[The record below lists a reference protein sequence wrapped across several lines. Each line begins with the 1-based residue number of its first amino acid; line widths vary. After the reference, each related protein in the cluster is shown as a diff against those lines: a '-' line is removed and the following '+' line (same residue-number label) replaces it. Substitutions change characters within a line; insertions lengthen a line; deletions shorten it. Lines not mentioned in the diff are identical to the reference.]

1 MDIDTQKKPTFK
13 PPSKSKQTKQ
23 YKTTADTSFKKPK
36 PHVQLSTESREAR
49 FTRLNNIRK
58 NKINTYLLNRR
69 GIIDADGNSS
79 IDISKNK
86 SMSIANLTQIIDMT
100 AYKTPP
106 KICALI
112 QLNSTA
118 NLDAVVN
125 GIETVINDTTPRS
138 SGNFNYKYQL
148 NNNVVTYVIPN
159 TLYKGK
165 ERLTFIKTTRDVYS
179 VLDACK
185 VADIVLFVSSCSK
198 CEYDK
203 WQLDPSSHAFAIDE
217 FGYEMLSMLRCQGLT
232 EHMCCVQDLSVIPVK
247 HRNEV
252 KKLYYR
258 FFDSELRSEK
268 HFCFYNETT
277 TAATDGNGND
287 ATMQLN
293 DTNEYKAIIRKNCGL
308 NPFSAKLDISKHRS
322 YMMIEDIKQHENGI
336 HTDVYGY
343 IRGNTLYEGKY
354 VHITGFGDYKVM
366 NVSLANDPLPT
377 KVQHDKGG
385 VNVGTTTTTTTTA
398 GDQMDVEKNNN
409 NNTKKPVVV
418 KDDQIESQQLLTSDN
433 IPEYIGDNSNR
444 KPTTTTTTMGI
455 DIKDLENDL
464 GLNLDMNV
472 NDDDDDNI
480 SYHASDYNDD
490 NDDTNNQI
498 SNKHKSKTGL
508 QYRKPEDM
516 EFEDEVDTPIET
528 PARERFRKY
537 KGLESLKSGTWD
549 AKENLPKEY
558 KNIFSFDNIKST
570 YKHAVKAAH
579 DLGLKL
585 SGNYIKITIMNFN
598 INDIQHV
605 RADRP
610 LVLST
615 LLDHERKLCV
625 MNYKITPYYEQSDD
639 VINNLNK
646 QVMECQ
652 CGFRRLLIK
661 PIFAMD
667 VYNGSDKLKFQKKL
681 KRDNFYICTVFSQL
695 TYANSPVLLF
705 TRSNEQKAL
714 SLVATGNTME
724 SDAFKVILKKII
736 LTGYPVKIKKK
747 NAVVRYMFFNPNDVN
762 YFKPIQLTTKN
773 GLRGNIKE
781 SVGTHGYMK
790 CYFNGFIQSN
800 DTVCLSL
807 YKRVFPV
814 YFKETW
820 RYKVYY
826 GEGKDYLNYFKK
838 EEKESDEMKDS

>member
-1 MDIDTQKKPTFK
+1 MDIDTEKKPTFK

-23 YKTTADTSFKKPK
+23 YKTTADAEFKKPK
-36 PHVQLSTESREAR
+36 GHAQLFQESREAR
-49 FTRLNNIRK
+49 INRINNIRK

-86 SMSIANLTQIIDMT
+86 SMSLANLTQIIDMT

-125 GIETVINDTTPRS
+125 GIETVINDTTAS
-138 SGNFNYKYQL
+138 SSSSNANYKYQL
-148 NNNVVTYVIPN
+148 NNNVITYIIPN
-159 TLYKGK
+159 ALYKGK

-179 VLDACK
+179 ILDACK
-185 VADIVLFVSSCSK
+185 VADVVLFVSSCSK

-203 WQLDPSSHAFAIDE
+203 WQLDPSSHAYAIDE

-232 EHMCCVQDLSVIPVK
+232 EHMCCVQDLSAIPFK

-268 HFCFYNETT
+268 HFCFYNTT
-277 TAATDGNGND
+277 TETNND
-287 ATMQLN
+287 ASMQLN

-377 KVQHDKGG
+377 KTQHDKTATTPC
-385 VNVGTTTTTTTTA
+385 NVDK
-398 GDQMDVEKNNN
+398 GDEMDVEKNNN
-409 NNTKKPVVV
+409 KKPTVV

-433 IPEYIGDNSNR
+433 IPEFIGDAAHRNAQHKDS
-444 KPTTTTTTMGI
+444 KGI

-464 GLNLDMNV
+464 GLNLDV
-472 NDDDDDNI
+472 KGDDDDDNI
-480 SYHASDYNDD
+480 SFHASDD
-490 NDDTNNQI
+490 NDSDNDVNGDKQI

-549 AKENLPKEY
+549 PKENLPKEY

-579 DLGLKL
+579 ELGMKL
-585 SGNYIKITIMNFN
+585 SGSYVKITIMNFN
-598 INDIQHV
+598 INDIKHV

-667 VYNGSDKLKFQKKL
+667 IYNGSDKVKFQKKL

-705 TRSNEQKAL
+705 TRRNEQKQL
-714 SLVATGNTME
+714 SLAATGNTME

-747 NAVVRYMFFNPNDVN
+747 NAVVRYMFFNPSDVN

-800 DTVCLSL
+800 DTVCLNL

-820 RYKVYY
+820 RYKIYY
-826 GEGKDYLNYFKK
+826 GEEQDYLNYFKR
-838 EEKESDEMKDS
+838 EDNDEMKDN